1 MSKEKKLKWLHEF
14 EVLKTEKEKI
24 TEKDKNA
31 EGEDIEITKTVDK
44 KVPIKFAIRK
54 PNRRMYEDADLFYGI
69 KLSDGIKQ
77 GLMTKTLLSKRFIN
91 DGGTMSE
98 AEKDDYA
105 SAYEDLTESE
115 NKIQRLQINL
125 ENIPEKEKSTKLREE
140 LKKALELRYSLQN
153 IENEQ
158 SSLFDQTAENRAKNK
173 TILWWVLYLSYM
185 EKGDSFIPVF
195 GEIDSTYEEKIEK
208 YDEYEDEDDLFWNE
222 SIRKLAYYISFWESG
237 QVESEEDFKS
247 VDKMFSSAA
256 SEEEE
261 AGVEESKEK
270 ESAPK
275 PVTKKKAK
283 KKVSGSKQNS

>member
-1 MSKEKKLKWLHEF
+1 MSEEKKMKWLHQF
-14 EVLKTEKEKI
+14 EVTKTEKEKV
-24 TEKDKNA
+24 TEKDKNS

-44 KVPIKFAIRK
+44 KVPVKFAIRK

-77 GLMTKTLLSKRFIN
+77 GLMTKTLLAKRFIN

-105 SAYEDLTESE
+105 TAYEELTESE

-125 ENIPEKEKSTKLREE
+125 EKLPEKEKTDKLRDE

-173 TILWWVLYLSYM
+173 TVLWWVLYLSYM
-185 EKGDSFIPVF
+185 EKDDSFIPVF
-195 GEIDSTYEEKIEK
+195 GEADSTYEEKIEK
-208 YDEYEDEDDLFWNE
+208 YDEYEDQDDLFWNE
-222 SIRKLAYYISFWESG
+222 SIRKLAYYVSFWESG

-247 VDKMFSSAA
+247 VDEMFSSAPTK
-256 SEEEE
+256 EEEE
-261 AGVEESKEK
+261 EEEGPEEK
-270 ESAPK
+270 AK
-275 PVTKKKAK
+275 PAAKKKAVK
-283 KKVSGSKQNS
+283 KKTKEKVK

>member
-44 KVPIKFAIRK
+44 KVSIKFAIRK

-105 SAYEDLTESE
+105 SAYEELTDSE

-125 ENIPEKEKSTKLREE
+125 EKLPEKEKSTKLREE

-195 GEIDSTYEEKIEK
+195 GEADSTYEEKIEK

-247 VDKMFSSAA
+247 VDNMFSSSA
-256 SEEEE
+256 SEEEGINE
-261 AGVEESKEK
+261 DEEEESV
-270 ESAPK
+270 PK
-275 PVTKKKAK
+275 PVAKKKAK

>member
-1 MSKEKKLKWLHEF
+1 MSKEKKMKWLHEF
-14 EVLKTEKEKI
+14 EVLKTEKEKV
-24 TEKDKNA
+24 TEKDKNE

-44 KVPIKFAIRK
+44 KIPVKFAIRK

-69 KLSDGIKQ
+69 KLSNGIKQ
-77 GLMTKTLLSKRFIN
+77 GLMTKTLLAKRFIN

-98 AEKDDYA
+98 NEKDDYA
-105 SAYEDLTESE
+105 SAYEQLTDSE

-125 ENIPEKEKSTKLREE
+125 EKLTEKEKTKKLRNE

-185 EKGDSFIPVF
+185 EKDDSFVPVF
-195 GEIDSTYEEKIEK
+195 GEVDSTYEERIEQ
-208 YDEYEDEDDLFWNE
+208 YDEYEDQDDLFWNE

-247 VDKMFSSAA
+247 VDQMFSSASKEEE
-256 SEEEE
+256 SEEEP
-261 AGVEESKEK
+261 EEKV
-270 ESAPK
+270 K
-275 PVTKKKAK
+275 PAAKKKAVK
-283 KKVSGSKQNS
+283 KKTKEKAK

>member
-44 KVPIKFAIRK
+44 KVSIKFAIRK

-105 SAYEDLTESE
+105 SAYEELTDSE

-125 ENIPEKEKSTKLREE
+125 EKLPEKEKSTKLREE

-195 GEIDSTYEEKIEK
+195 GEADSTYEEKIEK

-247 VDKMFSSAA
+247 VDNMFSSSA

-261 AGVEESKEK
+261 GVNEDKEEESV
-270 ESAPK
+270 PK
-275 PVTKKKAK
+275 PVAKKKAK

>member
-44 KVPIKFAIRK
+44 KVSIKFAIRK

-105 SAYEDLTESE
+105 SAYEELTDSE

-125 ENIPEKEKSTKLREE
+125 EKLPEKEKSTKLREE

-247 VDKMFSSAA
+247 VDNMFSSSA

-261 AGVEESKEK
+261 GVNENKEEESV
-270 ESAPK
+270 PK
-275 PVTKKKAK
+275 PVAKKKAK